1 MKRLSF
7 VALAVAALA
16 FVACANKKEY
26 RVNWDLNRA
35 LEAGMEIDSVVLS
48 AGDNVLSSTAQ
59 LLDGHAVLQGEV
71 EKPEIAALTI
81 YFTYQG
87 EHNTTGVE
95 LVLEPGDITIG
106 SEEYF
111 PRGTALNDAVADL
124 YSRLDEAEEA
134 GEDCMSP
141 VTDYVAQHKDDPSV
155 ILVLCNRNVQALAG
169 HDAVEQLLDE
179 VSDELRAHP
188 NLLAL
193 QEKLEGTRASRPG
206 NMFID
211 FEAEYDGQVQH
222 FSDYVGK
229 GKYVI
234 ADFWASWC
242 GPCRREIP
250 GLINVY
256 NTYKGDDFEVVGV
269 ATWDEPAKTL
279 QAIEELGIPY
289 PQILNAQRAGS
300 DAYNIEGIPEIILF
314 GPDGTILQRGL
325 RGDAIEQAVREAL
338 GR

>member
-7 VALAVAALA
+7 VALAIVALA
-16 FVACANKKEY
+16 FVACTGEKEY
-26 RVNWDLNRA
+26 SVDWDLNRA
-35 LEAGMEIDSVVLS
+35 LEAGIEVDSVVLRV
-48 AGDNVLSSTAQ
+48 GDKMLTSTAQ
-59 LLDGHAVLQGEV
+59 LQDGHAILQGKTN
-71 EKPEIAALTI
+71 KPAAAELTLYI
-81 YFTYQG
+81 TYHG
-87 EHNTTGVE
+87 EHNTVN
-95 LVLEPGDITIG
+95 LDVIVEPGDITLNNETN
-106 SEEYF
+106 SAE
-111 PRGTALNDAVADL
+111 GTPLNDAVTEL
-124 YSRLDEAEEA
+124 YQQLDAAEEA
-134 GEDCMSP
+134 GEDCVQP
-141 VTDYVAQHKDDPSV
+141 VVSFVEQHKDDPSV
-155 ILVLCNRNVQALAG
+155 VPVLCSRNVQALVG
-169 HDAVEQLLDE
+169 HDEVERLLDE
-179 VSDELRAHP
+179 VSAEVKAHP
-188 NLLAL
+188 NILAL

-206 NMFID
+206 KMFID

-269 ATWDEPAKTL
+269 ATWDQPEKTL

-325 RGDAIEQAVREAL
+325 RGDAIEEAVREAL

>member
-7 VALAVAALA
+7 VALAVVALV
-16 FVACANKKEY
+16 FVACANKEEY
-26 RVNWDLNRA
+26 RVNWDLTRA
-35 LEAGMEIDSVVLS
+35 LEAGMEVDSVVLRV
-48 AGDNVLSSTAQ
+48 GDQVLCSTAQ
-59 LLDGHAVLQGEV
+59 LLDGHAILQGETD
-71 EKPEIAALTI
+71 KSAAAVMTL
-81 YFTYQG
+81 YFAYHG
-87 EHNTTGVE
+87 EHNV
-95 LVLEPGDITIG
+95 VNVDVIVEPGDITLNNETN
-106 SEEYF
+106 SAE
-111 PRGTALNDAVADL
+111 GTPLNDAVTEL
-124 YSRLDEAEEA
+124 YKQLDAAEEA
-134 GEDCMSP
+134 GEDCVQP
-141 VTDYVAQHKDDPSV
+141 VVNFVSQHKDDPSV
-155 ILVLCNRNVQALAG
+155 VPVLCSRNVQALIG
-169 HDAVEQLLDE
+169 HDEVERLLDE
-179 VSDELRAHP
+179 VSAELKAHP

-206 NMFID
+206 KMFID

-269 ATWDEPAKTL
+269 ATWDQPEKTL

-325 RGDAIEQAVREAL
+325 RGEAIEEAVRQAL